1 MSANEADTSV
11 QVAVK
16 DPNIDNVQR
25 MTQALAE
32 NFIIL
37 HQQENLQVD
46 QNDRLL
52 VAILDNAS
60 PPEKFSPKTTINV
73 IAGAILGA
81 LAGVIAIFALEYIQ
95 SGYIRKPEDIERV
108 LGLNVL
114 GIIPTISSK
123 DATAKQ
129 PAAVKR
135 ETSNVTT
142 G

>member
-1 MSANEADTSV
+1 
-11 QVAVK
+11 
-16 DPNIDNVQR
+16 
-25 MTQALAE
+25 MTQTLAE

-52 VAILDNAS
+52 VTILDTAT
-60 PPEKFSPKTTINV
+60 PHEKFSPKTTINV

-108 LGLNVL
+108 LGLSVL
-114 GIIPTISSK
+114 LGRLVRERQEMDPDRTVNSQPPPRHR
-123 DATAKQ
+123 DAAER
-129 PAAVKR
+129 PVGASA
-135 ETSNVTT
+135 
-142 G
+142 